1 MTGKPSKS
9 GAGKPIELAVDQVRT
24 TVAVADSEEIRPDP
38 LENPLEL
45 APGAVRPNPIAVVAP
60 PQAPPKPR
68 RGLRRVCW
76 WSLGLF
82 AVGAMGWQ
90 VWDFLGAA
98 FARSTSVGLGLS
110 TLAGIAAL
118 SGGAILLREIS
129 GFGRGLRK
137 LGEVESYAARA
148 AALRSANGHGQALGF
163 TTQVLEPYQA
173 RPEMTDRVAAFRGSV
188 TTAHSDAQV
197 LDILAD
203 TVIRPLDAQAYPI
216 IARAARDS
224 AVGVALSPFG
234 LLDAGLVVWRT
245 LRMVGDV
252 ATIYGFRPGFFGR
265 VSLVKRILSAAA
277 TAGAGDFA
285 ADILVAQVGASVG
298 GLLSAKAGEGVL
310 TGMRTA
316 RLGLVTMAAC
326 RPLPF
331 TEEDRASITRLGKQI
346 LKSPD

>member
-1 MTGKPSKS
+1 MTGKP
-9 GAGKPIELAVDQVRT
+9 GKPMEMAADQVRT
-24 TVAVADSEEIRPDP
+24 TVAVAESTETNESSPNP
-38 LENPLEL
+38 LANPLEL

-60 PQAPPKPR
+60 PQAPAKRR
-68 RGLRRVCW
+68 RGLRRIFW
-76 WSLGLF
+76 GSFGLF

-90 VWDFLGAA
+90 VWDFLAGA

-110 TLAGIAAL
+110 TLAGIAAV

-129 GFGRGLRK
+129 GFGRGMRK
-137 LGEVESYAARA
+137 LREVESYAARA
-148 AALRSANGHGQALGF
+148 ATLRSANGHGQALRF
-163 TTQVLEPYQA
+163 ATQVLEPYQA
-173 RPEMTDRVAAFRGSV
+173 RPEMADRVAAFRGSV

-203 TVIRPLDAQAYPI
+203 TVIRPLDAQAYPMV
-216 IARAARDS
+216 ARAARDS

-234 LLDAGLVVWRT
+234 LLDAGLVIWRT
-245 LRMVGDV
+245 LGMVNDV
-252 ATIYGFRPGFFGR
+252 ANVYGFRPGFFGR

-277 TAGAGDFA
+277 TAGVGDFA
-285 ADILVAQVGASVG
+285 ADILVAQVGATVG

-331 TEEDRASITRLGKQI
+331 VEADRASIARLGKQI